1 VTEEEF
7 QQAARQ
13 FIQQLPNYPQV
24 GKRPFGYPKGAWWM
38 SGLWA
43 FLGMVLQLPLVLID
57 GLDRWQ
63 VVASVSGAI
72 LFCCAF
78 TLRVVAF
85 TSAAGGSVDRWL
97 IERLGTVG
105 SGAEQ
110 SDPPKSPVGR
120 ES

>member
-24 GKRPFGYPKGAWWM
+24 GRRPFGYPRGAWWM

-43 FLGMVLQLPLVLID
+43 FLGMLLQLPLVLID
-57 GLDRWQ
+57 GLERWQ
-63 VVASVSGAI
+63 VIASVSGAI

-97 IERLGTVG
+97 IERLGTVER
-105 SGAEQ
+105 GAEQ
-110 SDPPKSPVGR
+110 IKD
-120 ES
+120 